1 MSDNINDNKIKIIA
15 DDNTVELIKELKE
28 ENGNIIFHISC
39 GCCDG
44 TMLLCSEEN
53 DFKIGEND
61 ILLGAIEN
69 TKIYTHQN
77 NYVNFENSTIY
88 IKTLNGNGSE
98 FSLEYGSGKK
108 FVLETQI
115 K

>member
-1 MSDNINDNKIKIIA
+1 MNNEIKIIA
-15 DDNTVELIKELKE
+15 DDAAIQLIKEVKE

-44 TMLLCSEEN
+44 TMLLCSEEK

-61 ILLGAIEN
+61 IFLGEIEN

-77 NYVNFENSTIY
+77 NYDNFKNHTIY
-88 IKTLNGNGSE
+88 IKALKGNGSE

-108 FVLETQI
+108 FVLESEI
-115 K
+115 NK

>member
-1 MSDNINDNKIKIIA
+1 MNNKIIA
-15 DDNTVELIKELKE
+15 DDNALQLIKELKE

-44 TMLLCSEEN
+44 TMLLCAEEK

-61 ILLGAIEN
+61 ILLGNIEN
-69 TKIYTHQN
+69 VKIYTHKN
-77 NYVNFENSTIY
+77 NYNNFENHTIY
-88 IKTLNGNGSE
+88 IKALIGNGSE

-108 FVLETQI
+108 FVLESEI
-115 K
+115 NK

>member
-1 MSDNINDNKIKIIA
+1 MSDNINNKVKIIA
-15 DDNTVELIKELKE
+15 DNNAVELIKELQE

-44 TMLLCSEEN
+44 TMLLCAEEN

-61 ILLGAIEN
+61 VFIGIIEN
-69 TKIYTHQN
+69 AKIYTHQN
-77 NYVNFENSTIY
+77 NYVNFENSNIN
-88 IKTLNGNGSE
+88 IKALNGNGSE